1 MKNSAQIVGLPIIS
15 ISDGVQ
21 IGKVKTLVINP
32 EKGSID
38 FLTIEQ
44 EDVQL
49 SLKAIPFKKVV
60 GIGEF
65 AVTVESD
72 SAVIDLAEIPIA
84 NQLVNKQIRIKN
96 TKAMTRKGELLG
108 EVIEYFV
115 NEETGEIIGIE
126 LKIGERQAVLPSD
139 FVLTYGK
146 DIIIVNENA
155 SSSLLDEAESLVQ
168 KEQTPDEKKTEQVD
182 ELLASIPTNKFIE
195 LTSPSAETEQQWLAE
210 IEEVAVEQPTN
221 ESEEM
226 SSEDDEALNVLREK
240 QIELLQGKRV
250 TKDIL
255 DRNGN
260 VLIEAGTIL
269 TVEHITKAQEEGP
282 SVIVDLSMNVDA

>member
-38 FLTIEQ
+38 FLSIEQ

-108 EVIEYFV
+108 EVVEYFV
-115 NEETGEIIGIE
+115 DEETGEILGIE
-126 LKIGERQAVLPSD
+126 LKIAERQAILPSN

-155 SSSLLDEAESLVQ
+155 SSSLLDDPELLVQ
-168 KEQTPDEKKTEQVD
+168 NTEIHDEKKTEQVD
-182 ELLASIPTNKFIE
+182 ELM
-195 LTSPSAETEQQWLAE
+195 TSNDFNEPHSPVVEKEHRQWFEEAAAAVDQQ
-210 IEEVAVEQPTN
+210 
-221 ESEEM
+221 ESEKTI
-226 SSEDDEALNVLREK
+226 EALNVLKEK

-260 VLIEAGTIL
+260 VLIEAGTTL
-269 TVEHITKAQEEGP
+269 TAEHITKAQEEGP
-282 SVIVDLSMNVDA
+282 GVIVELSMNVEA

>member
-21 IGKVKTLVINP
+21 IGTVKTLVINP

-65 AVTVESD
+65 AVTVESNN
-72 SAVIDLAEIPIA
+72 AVIDLTEIPIA

-96 TKAMTRKGELLG
+96 TKAMTRKGQLLG
-108 EVIEYFV
+108 EVTEFFV
-115 NEETGEIIGIE
+115 DEETGEIIGIE
-126 LKIGERQAVLPSD
+126 LHIGGRQAVLSSEC
-139 FVLTYGK
+139 VLTYGK
-146 DIIIVNENA
+146 DILIVTENA
-155 SSSLLDEAESLVQ
+155 SSTLLDDASLLVQ
-168 KEQTPDEKKTEQVD
+168 KTEQLD
-182 ELLASIPTNKFIE
+182 EVLTKISTNEMVEEIAATSMNIE
-195 LTSPSAETEQQWLAE
+195 QREWLSDMEKIEEETE
-210 IEEVAVEQPTN
+210 N
-221 ESEEM
+221 SETLQ
-226 SSEDDEALNVLREK
+226 ALREK

-282 SVIVDLSMNVDA
+282 SVIVDVSMNVDA

>member
-21 IGKVKTLVINP
+21 IGTVKTLVINP

-65 AVTVESD
+65 AVTVESNN
-72 SAVIDLAEIPIA
+72 AVIDLTEIPIA

-96 TKAMTRKGELLG
+96 TKAMTRKGQLLG
-108 EVIEYFV
+108 EVTEFFV
-115 NEETGEIIGIE
+115 DEETGEIIGIE
-126 LKIGERQAVLPSD
+126 LHIGGRQAVLSSEC
-139 FVLTYGK
+139 VLTYGK
-146 DIIIVNENA
+146 DILIVTENA
-155 SSSLLDEAESLVQ
+155 SSSLLDDASSLVQ
-168 KEQTPDEKKTEQVD
+168 KTEQLD
-182 ELLASIPTNKFIE
+182 EVLTKISTNEMVEEIAATSMNIE
-195 LTSPSAETEQQWLAE
+195 QREWLSDMEKIEEETE
-210 IEEVAVEQPTN
+210 N
-221 ESEEM
+221 SETLQ
-226 SSEDDEALNVLREK
+226 ALREK

-282 SVIVDLSMNVDA
+282 SVIVDVSMNVDA

>member
-1 MKNSAQIVGLPIIS
+1 MKNSAQIIDLPIIS
-15 ISDGVQ
+15 ISNGTQ
-21 IGKVKTLVINP
+21 IGTVKALVINP

-72 SAVIDLAEIPIA
+72 HDIIDLSAIPIA

-96 TKAMTRKGELLG
+96 TKAMTRKGQLLG
-108 EVIEYFV
+108 EVTEFFV
-115 NEETGEIIGIE
+115 DEETGEIIGIE
-126 LKIGERQAVLPSD
+126 LHVGDRQAVLPSQ
-139 FVLTYGK
+139 FILTYGK
-146 DIIIVNENA
+146 DILVVSEDA
-155 SSSLLDEAESLVQ
+155 PSSLLDDAHLLVSAKDQ
-168 KEQTPDEKKTEQVD
+168 KDEEKTDDVSRNEQTLS
-182 ELLASIPTNKFIE
+182 ELAHSNIE
-195 LTSPSAETEQQWLAE
+195 TMVEEAANRETLQ
-210 IEEVAVEQPTN
+210 
-221 ESEEM
+221 
-226 SSEDDEALNVLREK
+226 VLREK
-240 QIELLQGKRV
+240 QVELLKGKRV

-260 VLIEAGTIL
+260 KFIEAGTIL
-269 TVEHITKAQEEGP
+269 TEEHIQKAQEEGP
-282 SVIVDLSMNVDA
+282 SVIVDISMNVDA

>member
-1 MKNSAQIVGLPIIS
+1 VNEIITNRCGESMKNSAQIVGLPIIS

-21 IGKVKTLVINP
+21 IGTVKTLVINP
-32 EKGSID
+32 EKGFID

-65 AVTVESD
+65 AVTVESNN
-72 SAVIDLAEIPIA
+72 AVIDLAEIPIA

-96 TKAMTRKGELLG
+96 TKAMTRKGQLLG
-108 EVIEYFV
+108 EVTEFFV
-115 NEETGEIIGIE
+115 DEETGEIIGIE
-126 LKIGERQAVLPSD
+126 LHIGGRQAVLSSE

-146 DIIIVNENA
+146 DILIVTENA
-155 SSSLLDEAESLVQ
+155 SSSLLDEAGSLV
-168 KEQTPDEKKTEQVD
+168 PKTEQLD
-182 ELLASIPTNKFIE
+182 EMFTN
-195 LTSPSAETEQQWLAE
+195 S
-210 IEEVAVEQPTN
+210 TN
-221 ESEEM
+221 EMVEETAATSM
-226 SSEDDEALNVLREK
+226 DIEHREWLFDMEKVEGKTENSEALQALREK

-282 SVIVDLSMNVDA
+282 SVIVDVSMNVDA

>member
-38 FLTIEQ
+38 FLSIEQ

-108 EVIEYFV
+108 EVVEYFV
-115 NEETGEIIGIE
+115 DEETGEILGIE
-126 LKIGERQAVLPSD
+126 LKIAERQAILPSN

-155 SSSLLDEAESLVQ
+155 SSSLLDDPELLVQ
-168 KEQTPDEKKTEQVD
+168 NTEIHDEKKTEQVD
-182 ELLASIPTNKFIE
+182 ELM
-195 LTSPSAETEQQWLAE
+195 TSNDFNEPHSPVVEKEHRQWL
-210 IEEVAVEQPTN
+210 EEVAAAVDQQ
-221 ESEEM
+221 ESEKTI
-226 SSEDDEALNVLREK
+226 EALNVLREK

-260 VLIEAGTIL
+260 VLIEAGTTL
-269 TVEHITKAQEEGP
+269 TAEHITKAQEEGP
-282 SVIVDLSMNVDA
+282 GVIVELSMNVEA

>member
-1 MKNSAQIVGLPIIS
+1 
-15 ISDGVQ
+15 VQ
-21 IGKVKTLVINP
+21 IGTVKTLVINP
-32 EKGSID
+32 EKGFID

-65 AVTVESD
+65 AVTVESNN
-72 SAVIDLAEIPIA
+72 AVIDLAEIPIA

-96 TKAMTRKGELLG
+96 TKAMTRKGQLLG
-108 EVIEYFV
+108 EVTEFFV
-115 NEETGEIIGIE
+115 DEETGEIIGIE
-126 LKIGERQAVLPSD
+126 LHIGGRQAVLSSE

-146 DIIIVNENA
+146 DILIVTENA
-155 SSSLLDEAESLVQ
+155 SSSLLDEASSLIQ
-168 KEQTPDEKKTEQVD
+168 KTEQLD
-182 ELLASIPTNKFIE
+182 EVLTAISANEMVEETATSSMDIE
-195 LTSPSAETEQQWLAE
+195 QREWLSDIEKVEEETED
-210 IEEVAVEQPTN
+210 
-221 ESEEM
+221 S
-226 SSEDDEALNVLREK
+226 EALQALREK

-269 TVEHITKAQEEGP
+269 TVEHITKAHEEGP
-282 SVIVDLSMNVDA
+282 SVIVDVSMNVDA

>member
-21 IGKVKTLVINP
+21 IGKVNTLVINP

-44 EDVQL
+44 EDAQL

-65 AVTVESD
+65 AVTVESEN
-72 SAVIDLAEIPIA
+72 AVIDLAEIPIA

-96 TKAMTRKGELLG
+96 TKAMTRKGQLLG
-108 EVIEYFV
+108 EVTEFFV
-115 NEETGEIIGIE
+115 DEETGEIIGIE
-126 LKIGERQAVLPSD
+126 LHTNGRQVVLSSE

-146 DIIIVNENA
+146 DILIVNENA
-155 SSSLLDEAESLVQ
+155 SSSLLDEASALTQ
-168 KEQTPDEKKTEQVD
+168 KEDEQEDDIPEKGKEETAVSVD
-182 ELLASIPTNKFIE
+182 IE
-195 LTSPSAETEQQWLAE
+195 HRERLSDMAT
-210 IEEVAVEQPTN
+210 IEEEA
-221 ESEEM
+221 
-226 SSEDDEALNVLREK
+226 EDDEALQALRKK

-255 DRNGN
+255 DQNGN

-282 SVIVDLSMNVDA
+282 SVIVDVSMNVEA

>member
-21 IGKVKTLVINP
+21 IGTVKTLVINP

-65 AVTVESD
+65 AVTVESNN
-72 SAVIDLAEIPIA
+72 AIIDLAEIPIA

-96 TKAMTRKGELLG
+96 TKAMTRKGQLLG
-108 EVIEYFV
+108 EVTEFFV
-115 NEETGEIIGIE
+115 DEETGEIIGIE
-126 LKIGERQAVLPSD
+126 LHIGGRQAVLSSEC
-139 FVLTYGK
+139 VLTYGK
-146 DIIIVNENA
+146 DILIVTENA
-155 SSSLLDEAESLVQ
+155 SSSLLDDASSLVQ
-168 KEQTPDEKKTEQVD
+168 KTEQLD
-182 ELLASIPTNKFIE
+182 EVLTKISTNEMVEEIAATSMDLEQREWLSDMEKIE
-195 LTSPSAETEQQWLAE
+195 EETE
-210 IEEVAVEQPTN
+210 N
-221 ESEEM
+221 SETLQ
-226 SSEDDEALNVLREK
+226 ALREK

-282 SVIVDLSMNVDA
+282 SVIVDVSMNVDA

>member
-15 ISDGVQ
+15 IADGVQ

-72 SAVIDLAEIPIA
+72 SAVIDLTEIPIA

-96 TKAMTRKGELLG
+96 TKAMTRKGQLLG
-108 EVIEYFV
+108 EVTEFFAD
-115 NEETGEIIGIE
+115 EETGEILGIE

-155 SSSLLDEAESLVQ
+155 SSSLLDEAKLLIQ
-168 KEQTPDEKKTEQVD
+168 KGQTPDEKKTEQVD
-182 ELLASIPTNKFIE
+182 ELATSIPANEFIE
-195 LTSPSAETEQQWLAE
+195 RKSLSAEEHRQWLAA
-210 IEEVAVEQPTN
+210 IEEVAVEQQAN
-221 ESEEM
+221 GIEE
-226 SSEDDEALNVLREK
+226 DEALIVLREK

-282 SVIVDLSMNVDA
+282 SVIVDVSMNVDV

>member
-21 IGKVKTLVINP
+21 IGKVNTLVINP

-44 EDVQL
+44 EDAQL

-65 AVTVESD
+65 AVTVESEN
-72 SAVIDLAEIPIA
+72 AVIDLAEIPIA

-96 TKAMTRKGELLG
+96 TKAMTRKGQLLG
-108 EVIEYFV
+108 EVTEFFV
-115 NEETGEIIGIE
+115 DEETGEIIGIE
-126 LKIGERQAVLPSD
+126 LHTNGRQVVLSSE

-146 DIIIVNENA
+146 DILIVNENA
-155 SSSLLDEAESLVQ
+155 SSSLLDEASALTQ
-168 KEQTPDEKKTEQVD
+168 KEDEQEDDIPEKGPEKGKEETAVSVD
-182 ELLASIPTNKFIE
+182 IE
-195 LTSPSAETEQQWLAE
+195 HRERLSDMAT
-210 IEEVAVEQPTN
+210 IEEEA
-221 ESEEM
+221 
-226 SSEDDEALNVLREK
+226 EDDEALQALRKK

-255 DRNGN
+255 DQNGN

-282 SVIVDLSMNVDA
+282 SVIVDVSMNVEA

>member
-38 FLTIEQ
+38 FLSIEQ

-108 EVIEYFV
+108 EVVEYFV
-115 NEETGEIIGIE
+115 DEETGEILGIE
-126 LKIGERQAVLPSD
+126 LKIAERQAILPSN

-155 SSSLLDEAESLVQ
+155 SSSLLDDPELLVQ
-168 KEQTPDEKKTEQVD
+168 NTEIHDEKKTEQVD
-182 ELLASIPTNKFIE
+182 ELM
-195 LTSPSAETEQQWLAE
+195 TSNDFNEPHSPVVEKEHRQWLEEAAAAVDQQE
-210 IEEVAVEQPTN
+210 SEKTIEE
-221 ESEEM
+221 
-226 SSEDDEALNVLREK
+226 LNVLREK

-260 VLIEAGTIL
+260 VLIEAGTTL
-269 TVEHITKAQEEGP
+269 TAEHITKAQEEGP
-282 SVIVDLSMNVDA
+282 GVIVELSMNVEA

>member
-15 ISDGVQ
+15 IADGVQ
-21 IGKVKTLVINP
+21 IGTVKTLVINP

-72 SAVIDLAEIPIA
+72 SAIIDLTEIPIA

-96 TKAMTRKGELLG
+96 TKAMTRKGQLLG
-108 EVIEYFV
+108 EVTEFFV
-115 NEETGEIIGIE
+115 DEETGEILGIE
-126 LKIGERQAVLPSD
+126 LNVNSRQAVLSSE

-146 DIIIVNENA
+146 DIIIVNETA
-155 SSSLLDEAESLVQ
+155 PSSLLDEAAMLVQ
-168 KEQTPDEKKTEQVD
+168 KKEQLDEGLTTISTNALEEEPATTSVD
-182 ELLASIPTNKFIE
+182 IE
-195 LTSPSAETEQQWLAE
+195 HREWLSDMEKVEEETED
-210 IEEVAVEQPTN
+210 
-221 ESEEM
+221 SE
-226 SSEDDEALNVLREK
+226 AFQALREK
-240 QIELLQGKRV
+240 QIELLKGKQV

-260 VLIEAGTIL
+260 VLIEAGTVL
-269 TVEHITKAQEEGP
+269 TVEHIAKAQEAGP
-282 SVIVDLSMNVDA
+282 SVIVELSMNVDA